1 MTMLPKERE
10 LAVLNGDTP
19 DRIPVW
25 QINGIVAA
33 KTLGYQWKDVVF
45 DPKLSV
51 EVMRKFAR
59 MSGTDTL
66 AHTCI
71 EPNGPLF
78 DLGMK
83 AKFVDD
89 NYSNM
94 MSKFYNDPEDIDKKE
109 FYNPRKEEECPMFW
123 KTSMGKIKLMAEV
136 ENEYLTHTFTWSIM
150 TSAGH
155 LRGVE
160 QLLMDFMLEPDLAK
174 KVMEKTG
181 VFIDDVVRTGLEFG
195 ADAAYIAD
203 PSASGSLI
211 NADMFREFCSPYIKP
226 IIEGWKK
233 DFGAY
238 IYLHVCGETEPV
250 VEAFKEIKP
259 SLFSFDFMTNLKKIK
274 EIMNNEIVIAGN
286 LNPMDVVWQG
296 TPELV
301 IETAKKCIEDADG
314 CRFYLATGCETPRD
328 TPLAN
333 LQAMKTA
340 VETYGRYD

>member
-1 MTMLPKERE
+1 M
-10 LAVLNGDTP
+10 
-19 DRIPVW
+19 
-25 QINGIVAA
+25 AA

-274 EIMNNEIVIAGN
+274 TGIMLDQKKEKSMAAHRAVAANSCWDAETDIFRRLRRRATNFVKLEIVSIDSTTFTHSHMMRG
-286 LNPMDVVWQG
+286 
-296 TPELV
+296 
-301 IETAKKCIEDADG
+301 IERACTNMSPC
-314 CRFYLATGCETPRD
+314 TGLLSHSIDSIFRT
-328 TPLAN
+328 
-333 LQAMKTA
+333 
-340 VETYGRYD
+340 